1 MVNQDWVKQLQS
13 TPLKKL
19 SRYTVSDYIKICRSS
34 FLKPTVI
41 EMLDKLK
48 QNPEMDDLF
57 LADMYIL
64 AFVYRNTS
72 RFEAIVKGGK
82 FDPPLLPNDATKN
95 SASQDKE
102 NESAAN
108 ATNPFFKRIS
118 DLQTF
123 RAQKIEHLHIEANR
137 FREKMLNLAGTFLC
151 GSTTKCKK
159 NQILFFTEIY
169 ARFTVFFI

>member
-102 NESAAN
+102 NDSSLSLLPCLVLLYDPL
-108 ATNPFFKRIS
+108 PFLTHCIFYLS
-118 DLQTF
+118 P
-123 RAQKIEHLHIEANR
+123 
-137 FREKMLNLAGTFLC
+137 
-151 GSTTKCKK
+151 S
-159 NQILFFTEIY
+159 
-169 ARFTVFFI
+169 